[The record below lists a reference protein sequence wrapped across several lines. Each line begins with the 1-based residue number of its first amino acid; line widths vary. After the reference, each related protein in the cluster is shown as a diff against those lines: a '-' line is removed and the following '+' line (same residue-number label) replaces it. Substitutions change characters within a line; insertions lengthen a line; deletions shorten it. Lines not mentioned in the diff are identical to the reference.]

1 MHQLAPPAIDGN
13 GNNNSTRM
21 EAKIPSRRSKRLAI
35 RELLKPHIPSLLLG
49 LLAVAGE
56 GAANLL
62 EPWPLKIV
70 LDNVLR
76 SQQSHAA
83 IMRHIQRFVGVAIAA
98 LDAICTY
105 GEKYLTTSV
114 GQWVTYD
121 LRRTLYS
128 HIQKLSL
135 AFHDQKRTGDLISRV
150 TSDIDAIQSF
160 ITQGLLGVLINIIT
174 LLGMV
179 AVMFYLN
186 WRFTLIALSVAPML
200 FAIVYSYTRRIKKAS
215 RAVRKKEGE
224 ITSVVEE
231 VLSSIRVVK
240 AFAREDYEVKRL
252 QEQSLEGVEVALR
265 ARGLK
270 AKLTPIVNL
279 IVATGTCLVLWFGA
293 RLVLNGSLSAGEMV
307 VFILY
312 LGKMYKPMQEL
323 SKMTDTYSKAAVG
336 YEQIREVV
344 ETDNEIKD
352 SRHAV
357 RAPRFKGDI
366 EFDHVSFS
374 YTEDTPILKD
384 VSFKIKAGEVAA
396 LVGPTGAGKTSVIS
410 LVARFY
416 DPTSGVVKIDG
427 TDIKR
432 FRQKSLRQQI
442 SFVLQETMLFHAP
455 VWQNIAYGKPDASR
469 QEIIRAAELANA
481 SEFID
486 KLPEGY
492 DTILGERGMTLSGGQ
507 RQRIAIARAVIRNT
521 PILILDEPTSGLD
534 AASEKLVFEALDK
547 LMQNRTVIVI
557 AHRLSTIRRADNI
570 FVIQDG
576 SIVESGNHEK
586 LMQKDGLY
594 AELHNLQFGAEESVD
609 VR

>member
-83 IMRHIQRFVGVAIAA
+83 IMRHIQRFVGTDKLAMLKFACFAVVAIAA

-224 ITSVVEE
+224 
-231 VLSSIRVVK
+231 
-240 AFAREDYEVKRL
+240 
-252 QEQSLEGVEVALR
+252 EGVEVALR

-279 IVATGTCLVLWFGA
+279 IVATGTCLVLWF
-293 RLVLNGSLSAGEMV
+293 
-307 VFILY
+307 
-312 LGKMYKPMQEL
+312 
-323 SKMTDTYSKAAVG
+323 
-336 YEQIREVV
+336 
-344 ETDNEIKD
+344 
-352 SRHAV
+352 
-357 RAPRFKGDI
+357 
-366 EFDHVSFS
+366 
-374 YTEDTPILKD
+374 
-384 VSFKIKAGEVAA
+384 
-396 LVGPTGAGKTSVIS
+396 
-410 LVARFY
+410 
-416 DPTSGVVKIDG
+416 
-427 TDIKR
+427 
-432 FRQKSLRQQI
+432 
-442 SFVLQETMLFHAP
+442 
-455 VWQNIAYGKPDASR
+455 
-469 QEIIRAAELANA
+469 
-481 SEFID
+481 
-486 KLPEGY
+486 
-492 DTILGERGMTLSGGQ
+492 
-507 RQRIAIARAVIRNT
+507 
-521 PILILDEPTSGLD
+521 
-534 AASEKLVFEALDK
+534 
-547 LMQNRTVIVI
+547 
-557 AHRLSTIRRADNI
+557 
-570 FVIQDG
+570 
-576 SIVESGNHEK
+576 
-586 LMQKDGLY
+586 
-594 AELHNLQFGAEESVD
+594 
-609 VR
+609 